1 VRDLVAAALM
11 LAGVAVQALCCIGV
25 ARMRTPLAR
34 LHFASPAGVPAV
46 LIAAALLLR
55 EGVTQVSGRGLMLAA
70 LLAVSSPVLA
80 HATGRAIHRR
90 SRRS

>member
-1 VRDLVAAALM
+1 MRDLVAAALM

-46 LIAAALLLR
+46 LISAALLLR